1 MSGDIREKLKAFKGD
16 NIVWIFIL
24 TILLYFGL
32 SILTNSL
39 VYNLTERMDVSD
51 AAVRFANENYTYTI
65 GSVIL
70 FVLVCLAVKKDRFIL
85 RSTLPAGT
93 GKDHKILVPEDTYEA
108 PQNNTAKTFLLGI
121 IIGFV
126 SIFFCIACA
135 LVHGDIK
142 LYYDFSAAQI
152 PGMIYAF
159 VMVLFQGSSEE
170 LWCRGFMYERL
181 NIRYPLWVAILVNGS
196 FFGLMH
202 CFNEGATV
210 FAVAALVISGIEF
223 SFLKWY
229 TGSIWTA
236 MASHTMWNFTQ
247 NFLFGLP
254 NSGLVSEASVL
265 HLDAANGVSNLIYDY
280 AFGVEGAIPSLLAD
294 LIIITVIL
302 LLAKKKGRLKELHMS
317 YEKTKALEAAEIV

>member
-1 MSGDIREKLKAFKGD
+1 MSDIKEKLKSFTGN

-24 TILLYFGL
+24 TILLYFGV

-51 AAVRFANENYTYTI
+51 AAVRFVNENYTFTI

-70 FVLVCLAVKKDRFIL
+70 FILVCLAVKKDRFIL
-85 RSTLPAGT
+85 RSVLPAGT
-93 GKDHKILVPEDTYEA
+93 GKDHKVLVTEDTYEA

-126 SIFFCIACA
+126 SVFFCIACA

-142 LYYDFSAAQI
+142 LCYDFSAAQI

-159 VMVLFQGSSEE
+159 VMVFFQSSSEE

-181 NIRYPLWVAILVNGS
+181 NIRYPLWAAIAVSGS

-210 FAVAALVISGIEF
+210 FAVAALVIFGIEY

-229 TGSIWTA
+229 TGSIWAA

-265 HLDAANGVSNLIYDY
+265 HLDAANGTANLIYDH
-280 AFGVEGAIPSLLAD
+280 AFGVEGAIPSLLSN
-294 LIIITVIL
+294 LIIIAVIL
-302 LLAKKKGRLKELHMS
+302 LLAKKKGRLGELLMS
-317 YEKTKALEAAEIV
+317 YEKREALKAEESV